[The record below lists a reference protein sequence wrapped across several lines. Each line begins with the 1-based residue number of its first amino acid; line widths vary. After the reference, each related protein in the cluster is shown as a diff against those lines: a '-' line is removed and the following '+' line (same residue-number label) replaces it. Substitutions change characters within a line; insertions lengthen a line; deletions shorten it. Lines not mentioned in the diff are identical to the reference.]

1 MERGKTNMEKIMT
14 KEQAHDNFYDNLNN
28 VSSLALQRL
37 DPVHVLAAGLD
48 YFLASAYESAPSL
61 KEANKLIN
69 ATVKRAK
76 EENNG

>member
-1 MERGKTNMEKIMT
+1 MT

-37 DPVHVLAAGLD
+37 DTVHVLAAGLD
-48 YFLASAYESAPSL
+48 YFLASAYESAPSSE
-61 KEANKLIN
+61 EAETLIN
-69 ATVKRAK
+69 ASVKRAK

>member
-1 MERGKTNMEKIMT
+1 MT

-48 YFLASAYESAPSL
+48 YFLASAYESAPSSE
-61 KEANKLIN
+61 EAETLIN
-69 ATVKRAK
+69 ASVKRAK
-76 EENNG
+76 EENND